1 MPIYTFENTETNE
14 VYDMLMKYDDKV
26 AYLKNHP
33 EIKERIGAPQ
43 IIGGTGDRVKTD
55 SGFKEVLSKVADA
68 HPGSELHSR
77 HGQKDIKRE
86 KTLDIVKK
94 HAKIQQKNKTI

>member
-26 AYLKNHP
+26 KYLKKHP

-43 IIGGTGDRVKTD
+43 IVGGHGDRVKTD
-55 SGFKEVLSKVADA
+55 GGFNDVLSNIASKHVDSPMGERYHRKSTKEVKT
-68 HPGSELHSR
+68 
-77 HGQKDIKRE
+77 RE
-86 KTLDIVKK
+86 VIKK
-94 HAKIQQKNKTI
+94 HVDIQSRKK